1 MHVVSA
7 SAAFNV
13 GLPWTIR
20 RPAISAP
27 ILSAKMKNRLHAAGQ
42 ALTLTL
48 QALLFAAAMWLLLAA
63 PALVPTQQSLAQRPA
78 APHASR

>member
-13 GLPWTIR
+13 GLPRAIHR
-20 RPAISAP
+20 PPIPPAI
-27 ILSAKMKNRLHAAGQ
+27 LSTKTRHGLRAAGQ
-42 ALTLTL
+42 ALTLAV

-63 PALVPTQQSLAQRPA
+63 PALVPVQQSLAQAPA
-78 APHASR
+78 ALQASR

>member
-13 GLPWTIR
+13 ALPRAIR
-20 RPAISAP
+20 RPPVLSA
-27 ILSAKMKNRLHAAGQ
+27 ILSAKMSNRLRAAGQ
-42 ALTLTL
+42 ALTLAI

-63 PALVPTQQSLAQRPA
+63 PALLPEQQSLAQAPA
-78 APHASR
+78 ARQASR